1 MAAKQLGFSVEELRR
16 LTVAEVLDFAD
27 AAWPEPQGEPQGAVR
42 RRPATQ
48 DDIDRFASAC

>member
-27 AAWPEPQGEPQGAVR
+27 AAWPEPQEE
-42 RRPATQ
+42 
-48 DDIDRFASAC
+48 